1 LSAITIPACL
11 QKQTTGIRLEEK
23 VGPASLEGN
32 TIETRIIVE
41 DQRREA
47 GKNTNPVPKP

>member
-1 LSAITIPACL
+1 LATS
-11 QKQTTGIRLEEK
+11 TGIRLEEN
-23 VGPASLEGN
+23 VGPVNLEGN
-32 TIETRIIVE
+32 AIETKVLVD